1 MTFRRIYILWGLTG
15 LFLLGL
21 LLYPVLPWVNLQPYW
36 VLVGMTAL
44 FYAILASSWS
54 LLAGY
59 TGQFS
64 FAHMAFMGL
73 GAYASGILIRDL
85 GLTPWMATIAGLI
98 ITGLVGVIIGYLC
111 LRLRATYLALFT
123 IAFAEIF
130 RLVVKAEVKITGGPN
145 GLEIPPYHRPEVV
158 DRVLK
163 AIFPYWDANQYVPAY
178 YTMALLFFLS
188 LLFMFLLVRSRF
200 GLFFR
205 AVREDEEAAAALGVH
220 VVNTRVLAFVIS
232 SIIAGFAG
240 IVFHHFIGLIVPDE
254 MIIGRM
260 SLVIAMAV
268 IGGSQNL
275 IGAAVGAI
283 FIHFALEWLQQIP
296 LPLDVLEKL
305 LFLENWGFSVDLQ
318 AGLLRTNAWRMVGF
332 GILLM
337 LTLRFAQNG
346 LISPIIEWL
355 ARREAL
361 EEVAKRFQAQRD
373 MDAVD
378 SVAAVTK
385 GSSEAQ
391 DEADTTRS

>member
-1 MTFRRIYILWGLTG
+1 MTFRRIYILWGLTAI
-15 LFLLGL
+15 FLLGL
-21 LLYPVLPWVNLQPYW
+21 LLYPILPGVNLQPYW

-44 FYAILASSWS
+44 FYAILASSWA

-73 GAYASGILIRDL
+73 GTYTAGILIRDT
-85 GLTPWMATIAGLI
+85 GIAPWMGTVAGVLM
-98 ITGLVGVIIGYLC
+98 TGIVGLLIGYLC
-111 LRLRATYLALFT
+111 LRLRSTYLALFT

-145 GLEIPPYHRPEVV
+145 GLELPPYQRPEALE
-158 DRVLK
+158 RLLK
-163 AIFPYWDANQYVPAY
+163 AIFPYWDANPYVPAY
-178 YTMALLFFLS
+178 YYMALLFFLS
-188 LLFMFLLVRSRF
+188 LLFMFFLVRSRF

-220 VVNTRVLAFVIS
+220 VVNTRVLAFVVS
-232 SIIAGFAG
+232 SMIAGFAG
-240 IVFHHFIGLIVPDE
+240 IVFHHFIGLIVPDQ
-254 MIIGRM
+254 MQIVRM

-275 IGAAVGAI
+275 IGAAIGAI
-283 FIHFALEWLQQIP
+283 FIHFALELLQEIRMP
-296 LPLDVLEKL
+296 LAVLENL

-318 AGLLRTNAWRMVGF
+318 AGVLRTNAWRMVAF

-337 LTLRFAQNG
+337 VTLRFAQNG
-346 LISPIIEWL
+346 LISPILDWL
-355 ARREAL
+355 ARKEAA

-373 MDAVD
+373 MDRVDDVEAVEETT
-378 SVAAVTK
+378 AASTMTE
-385 GSSEAQ
+385 G
-391 DEADTTRS
+391 D

>member
-15 LFLLGL
+15 LFLIGL
-21 LLYPVLPWVNLQPYW
+21 IFYPLLVDLQPYW
-36 VLVGMTAL
+36 LLVGFTAL

-73 GAYASGILIRDL
+73 GSYASGILIRDL
-85 GLTPWMATIAGLI
+85 GWAPWVSTIAGVLI
-98 ITGLVGVIIGYLC
+98 AGVVGMIIGYLC

-130 RLVVKAEVKITGGPN
+130 RLVVKAEVNFTGGPN
-145 GLEIPPYHRPEVV
+145 GLEIPPYTIPEGVN
-158 DRVLK
+158 RVMK
-163 AIFPYWDANQYVPAY
+163 AIFPFWDAHQYVSSY
-178 YTMALLFFLS
+178 YIMALFFFLT
-188 LLFMFLLVRSRF
+188 LFVMFLLVRSRY

-220 VVNTRVLAFVIS
+220 VVNTRVLAFVVS
-232 SIIAGFAG
+232 SMIAALAG
-240 IVFHHFIGLIVPDE
+240 ILFHHFIGLIVPDE
-254 MIIGRM
+254 MQIGRM

-275 IGAAVGAI
+275 IGAAIGAI
-283 FIHFALEWLQQIP
+283 FIHFSLEWLQQIP
-296 LPLDVLEKL
+296 LPVPVLEQL
-305 LFLENWGFSVDLQ
+305 LFLENWGFNIDLQ
-318 AGLLRTNAWRMVGF
+318 AGVLRTNAWRMVGF
-332 GILLM
+332 GLLLM
-337 LTLRFAQNG
+337 LTLRFWQNG

-355 ARREAL
+355 ARKEAV
-361 EEVAKRFQAQRD
+361 EEVAKRFQAERA

-378 SVAAVTK
+378 NVTEITEPVEATNP
-385 GSSEAQ
+385 SETA
-391 DEADTTRS
+391 S